1 LEDEKNSMIIQK
13 NVAKL
18 GQPQNYKDE
27 KHLTERCMEY
37 EALSLIL
44 KYLKPSNNPIM
55 FYK

>member
-1 LEDEKNSMIIQK
+1 LEVENNSMIIQK

-27 KHLTERCMEY
+27 KHLIERCMEY

-55 FYK
+55 F